1 MGLLTPLI
9 AGNDMS
15 QDFANI
21 RYKLVEQQI
30 RPWKINDPEVL
41 ETLHQIPREQFV
53 APGQEVLAFI
63 DTKLPIHGAKNDCQ
77 VMLEPKMEAR
87 LLQALK
93 PKKTEKVLEV
103 GAGSGYMAALLAT
116 YAKSVTTVDSD
127 PEMVTL
133 AKSNLARALIS
144 NVTVELGDAYTGWG
158 EQSYD
163 VICVSGGMP
172 CLYEGLKQQL
182 AIGGRLVAFIG
193 NAPVMNAIL
202 VTRKN
207 ATQFTEEV
215 LFETLIP
222 YLSSAKVKSSSF
234 TF

>member
-1 MGLLTPLI
+1 MGTLMSII
-9 AGNDMS
+9 AGSDMS

-30 RPWKINDPEVL
+30 RPWKINDLEVL

-63 DTKLPIHGAKNDCQ
+63 DTKLPLPGAKNDSQ

-87 LLQALK
+87 VLQALK
-93 PKKTEKVLEV
+93 PKKTDKVLEV

-127 PEMVTL
+127 PGMVTL

-144 NVTVELGDAYTGWG
+144 NVTVEVGDAYTGWG

-172 CLYEGLKQQL
+172 SLYEGLKQQL

-193 NAPVMNAIL
+193 HAPVMNAIL

-207 ATQFTEEV
+207 ATHFTEEV
-215 LFETLIP
+215 LFETFIP